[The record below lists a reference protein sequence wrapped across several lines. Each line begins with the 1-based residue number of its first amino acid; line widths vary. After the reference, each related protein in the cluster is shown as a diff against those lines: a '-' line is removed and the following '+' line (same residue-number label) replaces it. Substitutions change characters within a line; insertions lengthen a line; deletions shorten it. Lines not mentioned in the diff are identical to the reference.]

1 VSAVVESCDFLDGD
15 SYDHDMAARSP
26 TGEWCLPTHE
36 ISGSHLIRLR
46 DKSRENESAPREW
59 IHDEPTRKSPSG
71 AMEALAA
78 RAVLAT
84 PKPIVVSAPRPSR
97 PPPAVFAPS
106 ESEIDQAMALLEVAD
121 HDEQPAPPVATPTKP
136 ASSRSTKA
144 PILFGMA
151 VLGGIVVGYFCI

>member
-46 DKSRENESAPREW
+46 DKSRQNESAPREW
-59 IHDEPTRKSPSG
+59 IHDEPTRKSPKG

-78 RAVLAT
+78 RAVVAA
-84 PKPIVVSAPRPSR
+84 PKPVVVGAPRPSR
-97 PPPAVFAPS
+97 PAMFAPS
-106 ESEIDQAMALLEVAD
+106 ESEIDQAMAFLEATD
-121 HDEQPAPPVATPTKP
+121 HEEQPTPAAAKPPT
-136 ASSRSTKA
+136 SRKA
-144 PILFGMA
+144 PLLFGMA
-151 VLGGIVVGYFCI
+151 VLGGIVAGYFCL